1 MNLLKDINAVLKP
14 LGIPFETGVFTE
26 NAPDKYIVI
35 EPLVDTFGVCADNRP
50 LVDVQEARISL
61 YAKQSYTTEKNAIVG
76 AFLGADFTIT
86 DRRYIVYE
94 TETGYY
100 HYVVD
105 IAKSYEWEET

>member
-1 MNLLKDINAVLKP
+1 MSLLKDINAVLDT

-35 EPLVDTFGVCADNRP
+35 EPLGDIFAVHADNQP
-50 LVDVQEARISL
+50 LADVEEARISL
-61 YAKQSYTTEKNAIVG
+61 FAKGSYTSEKNAIVR
-76 AFLGADFTIT
+76 AFLGANFTIT
-86 DRRYIVYE
+86 DRRYIGYE